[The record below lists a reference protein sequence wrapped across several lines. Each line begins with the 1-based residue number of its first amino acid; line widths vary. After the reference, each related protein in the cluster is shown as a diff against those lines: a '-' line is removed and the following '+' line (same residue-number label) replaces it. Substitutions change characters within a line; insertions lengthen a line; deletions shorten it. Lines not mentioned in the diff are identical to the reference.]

1 MGPSSRPKKALRGW
15 LSGLCGW
22 RRQLTTKL
30 PPSLTTFAP
39 VSTARERRAGNFWT
53 LSASARS
60 PGKRGP
66 ILSFKRLATIMA
78 LLALACCD
86 ASTQGASGPVIDTLP
101 SGLRVVTNVS
111 PRLNGSAQGRIQAS
125 EELHIGN
132 ALSGGP
138 EEFVVVSGLEVD
150 GEGRIYVSDL
160 LAHDIRVFN
169 SDGTFSHAFG
179 RKGEGPGEMDRPYGV
194 LVDPHGRVWVREVGN
209 MRFSLFERDG
219 TFIKVIPI
227 RHNTVGTWRAGFDR
241 SGHLMEWAYLRPF
254 IIQDGSAR
262 WDDRARSR
270 FEQTFWLLR
279 FREDGSLLD
288 TLPPLRSELPT
299 NYYQREPPRVASL
312 DFAID
317 TQGSVWY
324 ALSDRYQVWRRTLE
338 GDTLLTF
345 SLPAEALPDPE
356 REEPFKIVN
365 RVLTDE
371 AGHVY
376 VLPRTKE
383 VTELGTAVD
392 AFDSTGAF
400 LARILLPVKV
410 QQEPLLVRGGALY
423 GVTRDSLDVPY
434 VVRLR
439 LNLPGG
445 D

>member
-1 MGPSSRPKKALRGW
+1 MSMGEEDRNTNKTGGRSVPLARLVTAMAFVALA
-15 LSGLCGW
+15 SCD
-22 RRQLTTKL
+22 
-30 PPSLTTFAP
+30 
-39 VSTARERRAGNFWT
+39 
-53 LSASARS
+53 ASARGS
-60 PGKRGP
+60 SGP
-66 ILSFKRLATIMA
+66 I
-78 LLALACCD
+78 
-86 ASTQGASGPVIDTLP
+86 IDTLP
-101 SGLRVVTNVS
+101 SGLRVVTNAA
-111 PRLNGSAQGRIQAS
+111 PPQGGSARGLIQAS

-169 SDGTFSHAFG
+169 SDGKFSHAFG
-179 RKGEGPGEMDRPYGV
+179 RKGEGPGELDRPYGV
-194 LVDPHGRVWVREVGN
+194 LLDPHGRVWVREVGN
-209 MRFSLFERDG
+209 MRFSLFEKDG
-219 TFIKVIPI
+219 TFLEVIPI
-227 RHNTVGTWRAGFDR
+227 HHRTVGTWRAGFDR
-241 SGHLMEWAYLRPF
+241 SDHLVEWAYLRPF
-254 IIQDGSAR
+254 ITQDGIVR
-262 WDDRARSR
+262 WDQRARSR
-270 FEQTFWLLR
+270 FERTFWPLR
-279 FREDGSLLD
+279 FREDGGLLD

-299 NYYQREPPRVASL
+299 NYYQRVPPRVASL

-317 TQGSVWY
+317 TQGSVWF

-356 REEPFKIVN
+356 REKPFEIVN

-392 AFDSTGAF
+392 AFDSTGVL
-400 LARILLPVKV
+400 LARILLPVTV
-410 QQEPLLVRGGALY
+410 QKEPLLVRGGALY

-445 D
+445 GD